1 MYMKNGK
8 LELSDIQWD
17 LRHELSSIPIRG
29 NCSAID
35 HKTDR
40 ETEQWIKDQLLVD
53 NYWAWCDVR
62 LIGRYK
68 GLEAYDCL
76 GACSYL
82 NREDFVTPGGYYDD
96 MQNTLMAELQGMLDE
111 RESYYRN

>member
-1 MYMKNGK
+1 MKNGK

-17 LRHELSSIPIRG
+17 LRHELSSIPIKG

-35 HKTDR
+35 AEIDKA
-40 ETEQWIKDQLLVD
+40 TENWIKDELRTG
-53 NYWAWCDVR
+53 NSWAWCDVR
-62 LIGRYK
+62 LIGRYE

-82 NREDFVTPGGYYDD
+82 SREDFVKPGGYYDD
-96 MQNTLMAELQGMLDE
+96 MKNVVLSELQSQLDDITE
-111 RESYYRN
+111 DR